1 MAKLKDFLSDM
12 KTHWKVPDTA
22 NGKFVSGKE
31 YLYAFIGVAANY
43 AAQAPFKYIG
53 FGASCFLIMHHYKL
67 PLLSFSVIA
76 LIGLPLSYLWNLL
89 DWFVTDNLGI
99 LPKRTERRLDVFY
112 LSVAALGLLLL
123 VFDVSALFPPDSW
136 LITTMNGL
144 SGINARAFFKIFGVQ
159 LVVNGWGGARSI
171 FLRKKLIPKHG
182 RYKFS
187 LYGNVIQKSVMIVL
201 LGWLP
206 AYKIGDVYDRLWI
219 AYLLFSLFSMFD
231 FSNRLEACTE
241 NISPNSEERIFMR
254 AYPIKICH
262 LLNSLVGILVPLL
275 GKFEDINFYR
285 FVLPGVFLPCAALT
299 MVFAGKIKERIPQ
312 PPLEK
317 KQPIPFWYGNFQVM
331 RNKYRWLN
339 MFSSLLDTLGN
350 GMLDITAIIMLYTM
364 RLSGLEYSL
373 LMALLMFR
381 STVPTFFAPWCL
393 KRFSFKQLKIFKEI
407 VESLHCV
414 FCILALMFLGGNIR
428 LCGIVMF
435 ISYWLRDFFGELPK
449 VAERDMNIRLFD
461 YQMYLSGERLEG
473 FSNIF
478 GWFVSPVSTLVG
490 LIIPLLI
497 LRSGFN
503 ANWGILYFDSAR
515 FGIIAVPLAFDLVGH
530 LLMMIP
536 YFFWDY
542 NNEQHEYVISALKQR
557 AALAEKG
564 IFPAEYKKGTLRF
577 VDPGKLRRWVPESPE
592 AVRERSLT
600 PEETEV
606 SVT

>member
-1 MAKLKDFLSDM
+1 MARLRHFITEV
-12 KTHWKVPDTA
+12 KTHWNTPDTA
-22 NGKFVSGKE
+22 HGKYVSGKE
-31 YLYAFIGVAANY
+31 YLYVFLGVAANY

-53 FGASCFLIMHHYKL
+53 FAASCYLIMYHYEL
-67 PLLSFSVIA
+67 PYLSFSVIA

-99 LPKRTERRLDVFY
+99 LPKRSERRMNFLY
-112 LSVAALGLLLL
+112 LSVAAVGVLLL
-123 VFDVSALFPPDSW
+123 VFDASALFPEGSR
-136 LITTMNGL
+136 LITAMNGL
-144 SGINARAFFKIFGVQ
+144 SGINARAFFKVFGVQ
-159 LVVNGWGGARSI
+159 LAVNGWGGVRSI

-206 AYKIGDVYDRLWI
+206 AYQIPDVYERLWI

-231 FSNRLEACTE
+231 FGNKLETCSET
-241 NISPNSEERIFMR
+241 ISPNSEERIFMR

-262 LLNSLVGILVPLL
+262 LLNSLIGVLVPML
-275 GKFEDINFYR
+275 GSFDDINFYR

-312 PPLEK
+312 PPLQK
-317 KQPIPFWYGNFQVM
+317 KQSIPFWYGIFQVM

-339 MFSSLLDTLGN
+339 MFSNLLDTLGN
-350 GMLDITAIIMLYTM
+350 GMLDITVVIMLYTM
-364 RLSGLEYSL
+364 RLSGAEYSA

-381 STVPTFFAPWCL
+381 TTVPTFFAPWFM
-393 KRFSFKQLKIFKEI
+393 KRFSFKQLRIFREVI
-407 VESLHCV
+407 ESLHCAI
-414 FCILALMFLGGNIR
+414 CILALLFLGGNIR
-428 LCGIVMF
+428 ICGIVMY
-435 ISYWLRDFFGELPK
+435 ISYWMRDFFGEIPK
-449 VAERDMNIRLFD
+449 VVERDMNIRLFD

-473 FSNIF
+473 FTNIF
-478 GWFVSPVSTLVG
+478 NWFVSPIGTIVG

-503 ANWGILYFDSAR
+503 ANWNILFFDPSR

-530 LLMMIP
+530 LLMLIP

-542 NNEQHEYVISALKQR
+542 NGQRHEYVISVLKQR
-557 AALAEKG
+557 ADLAEAG
-564 IFPAEYKKGTLRF
+564 YYPAEYDGSLHF
-577 VDPGKLRRWVPESPE
+577 SAPGKTRGQVPTDPPADRVQAE
-592 AVRERSLT
+592 AKST
-600 PEETEV
+600 
-606 SVT
+606 